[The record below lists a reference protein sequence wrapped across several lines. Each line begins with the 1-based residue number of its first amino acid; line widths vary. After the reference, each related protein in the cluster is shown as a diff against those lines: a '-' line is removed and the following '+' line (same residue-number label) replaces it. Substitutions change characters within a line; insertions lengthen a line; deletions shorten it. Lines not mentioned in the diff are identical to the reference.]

1 MVLASPDRFIASCTA
16 PATLQSPAL
25 WFVFRGA
32 QILVAQAGGVQIP
45 RLAVPTDLGLEA
57 LRSQYLGTLAGVHCF
72 VAEVAEG
79 ADAPPEM
86 QWSGLRAL
94 FGALDD
100 SLFALAGR
108 AFQIMD
114 WDRSHQFCGR
124 CGTLTEVR
132 QGERARVCPGCGQLH
147 YPRIAPAVMALIRR
161 DSEFLLARSPHFP
174 PGMFSALAGFSEPG
188 ETLEQTLVREVKEEV
203 GIDVANLRYFASQ
216 PWPFPHSLM
225 IAFHCDYASGE
236 LRPDPAEIEAADWFN
251 LNRLPQALP
260 SPISISR
267 RLIEAT
273 LAELRAG
280 SQMKGANKKTEEAHA
295 QDLGTR

>member
-1 MVLASPDRFIASCTA
+1 MVLATPERFVASCLA
-16 PATLQSPAL
+16 PAALNSAAL
-25 WFVFRGA
+25 WFVFRGT
-32 QILVAQAGGVQIP
+32 QILVAKAEGGASIPQITGA
-45 RLAVPTDLGLEA
+45 RELGLEA
-57 LRSQYLGTLAGVHCF
+57 IRSQYLGTFGGAHCF
-72 VAEVAEG
+72 VAEVADNVE
-79 ADAPPEM
+79 APLEM

-114 WDRSHQFCGR
+114 WDRSHQYCGR
-124 CGTLTEVR
+124 CGTPTQIR
-132 QGERARVCPGCGQLH
+132 PGERARVCPRCGQLH

-161 DSEFLLARSPHFP
+161 GREFLLARSPHFP

-225 IAFHCDYASGE
+225 IAFHCDYAGGE
-236 LRPDPAEIEAADWFN
+236 IAPDPSEIEAADWFG
-251 LNRLPQALP
+251 LNKLPQALP

-267 RLIEAT
+267 RLIEAA
-273 LAELRAG
+273 LAELRA
-280 SQMKGANKKTEEAHA
+280 SNRTN
-295 QDLGTR
+295 

>member
-1 MVLASPDRFIASCTA
+1 VRIPQAFY
-16 PATLQSPAL
+16 PAE
-25 WFVFRGA
+25 
-32 QILVAQAGGVQIP
+32 
-45 RLAVPTDLGLEA
+45 LGIEA
-57 LRSQYLGTLAGVHCF
+57 LRSQYLGTFAGVHCF
-72 VAEVAEG
+72 VAEAAEG
-79 ADAPPEM
+79 VEVPPET

-124 CGTLTEVR
+124 CGTPTQLKA
-132 QGERARVCPGCGQLH
+132 GERARVCPKCGQLH
-147 YPRIAPAVMALIRR
+147 YPRIAPAVMALVRKDR
-161 DSEFLLARSPHFP
+161 EFLLARSPHFP

-225 IAFHCDYASGE
+225 IAFHCDYAGGE
-236 LRPDPAEIEAADWFN
+236 IRPDPGEIEAADWF
-251 LNRLPQALP
+251 RADKLPQALP

-273 LAELRAG
+273 LAELARR
-280 SQMKGANKKTEEAHA
+280 
-295 QDLGTR
+295 D